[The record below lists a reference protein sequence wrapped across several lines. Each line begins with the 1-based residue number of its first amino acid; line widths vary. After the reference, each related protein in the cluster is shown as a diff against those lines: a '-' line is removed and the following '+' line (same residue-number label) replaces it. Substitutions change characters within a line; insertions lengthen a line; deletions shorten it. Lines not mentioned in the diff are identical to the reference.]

1 MNLYMTKLP
10 GRRLNRLAI
19 ASLAAL
25 CLMLLPDFCGLASL
39 LAQTSSGKS
48 VTEVSGTVKDT
59 DGNPLPG
66 AGVLIKGTAEGT
78 VTDID
83 GKWSLRVPQ
92 DAVLEFS
99 CLGFETAVAGAD
111 SWGGDIIL
119 KEDSRLLDEVVVV
132 GYGMQARK
140 TLTTSISKV
149 DGGALADAPVTSV
162 GDAIKGK
169 VPGLRV
175 ATSNSL
181 SGEAPRFMIR
191 GGSSIS
197 MGNDPIYIVDGALR
211 DDLNG
216 INPNDIES
224 LEVLKD
230 AASAGIYGARAS
242 NGVILVTTKK
252 GSPSKGPQ
260 IVFDVSLGFQ
270 TPASRWNILN
280 SRDYLQFIRPAIA
293 EAFANDSEHPAAS
306 LLGGANAYGTGNTGS
321 KSIYS
326 TRYLEYRQPVP
337 EGFEWMYDPI
347 DQNKVLIFTDSDWQG
362 QWFSPAFWQKEY
374 VGVNGGNEKIKY
386 AASASY
392 TGDDGI
398 VAMSSYN
405 VFTMHGNTT
414 FKVTEN
420 LEAGATFD
428 MSRQKKR
435 IPVDNYYQCIGRGL
449 IAAPTAM
456 EKNLDGEW
464 NQLVSTNKN
473 AHSPAWY
480 ERFYNRVNTTS
491 RMSGTFNLKWRI
503 IDGLTANA
511 QYNYFEQ
518 NYTGSYNIV
527 GEADGTV
534 NSVNAT
540 RPVTETRT
548 QTRRNTVTAHLN
560 FNRTFSGA
568 HHVSATAGY
577 EYMGQQYLY
586 LQAKSTGAVS
596 DDVPVLQSGV
606 NFEASNKNES
616 QSMISYFGRV
626 GYDFRHRYIMAAT
639 FRADGSSKFASSNR
653 WGYFPA
659 ASVAWVIS
667 EEPFWKKAAQKMN
680 TFKLR
685 ASYGQTGNNGIG
697 LYDTYGSYSA
707 GSYGSLPTMSPDKM
721 QNTGMKW
728 ETTTQLDVGLD
739 MGFLKDRIR
748 FVLDYYDKVTRDM
761 LFSIT
766 LPDTSPYSSVKA
778 NVGSARFYGF
788 EAELHTVNVQTR
800 DFTWSTDFTY
810 AFTRNKV
817 LSLPDEYMYN
827 EVDEYGRATGKK
839 AWRIGGYTMS
849 ESGWRF
855 GGTAVGEPLGRIY
868 GYKVDHIIQ
877 TLEEAD
883 AALYD
888 VESKGFRVS
897 DGKRIPGRKDAG
909 DYEWCNRPGSARDEN
924 GNEIIN
930 SEDMFYL
937 GNVVPHS
944 TGGLNNTFTF
954 KRLTLS
960 IYLDYAI
967 GHSIINGQKT
977 QLLKNTMGD
986 CNSMLGDLVYDCWR
1000 YPGDTGAKY
1009 ARYTPNDTDWGNRNW
1024 RGPSSFMVEKG
1035 DYLCIR
1041 DVSLYYDLPEKWIS
1055 RLRMKKL
1062 TIGVTGNTLHYFTRV
1077 TGAVSPESGISS
1089 AAGSD
1094 MYTAVSTNNS
1104 DSGNTGNL
1112 MPNARKVIFS
1122 VKVTF

>member
-83 GKWSLRVPQ
+83 GKWSLRVPKN
-92 DAVLEFS
+92 AVLEFS
-99 CLGFETAVAGAD
+99 CLGFETAVARAD
-111 SWGGDIIL
+111 SGNGDIIL

-211 DDLNG
+211 DDLDG

-306 LLGGANAYGTGNTGS
+306 LLSGANAYGTGNTGS

-374 VGVNGGNEKIKY
+374 VGVNGGNERIKY

-639 FRADGSSKFASSNR
+639 FRADGSSKFASNNR

>member
-25 CLMLLPDFCGLASL
+25 CLMLLPDFCGLASI

-83 GKWSLRVPQ
+83 GKWSLRVPKN
-92 DAVLEFS
+92 AVLEFS
-99 CLGFETAVAGAD
+99 CLGFETAVARAD
-111 SWGGDIIL
+111 SGNGDIIL

-306 LLGGANAYGTGNTGS
+306 LLSGANAYGTGNTGS

-374 VGVNGGNEKIKY
+374 VGVNGGNERIKY

-428 MSRQKKR
+428 MSSQKKR

-606 NFEASNKNES
+606 NFDASNKNES

-1089 AAGSD
+1089 ASGSD

>member
-1 MNLYMTKLP
+1 MKFIVAL
-10 GRRLNRLAI
+10 
-19 ASLAAL
+19 SLA
-25 CLMLLPDFCGLASL
+25 LLPCLFGSAGAY
-39 LAQTSSGKS
+39 AQTSSGKS
-48 VTEVSGTVKDT
+48 GTEVSGTVRDA

-66 AGVLIKGTAEGT
+66 AGVLVKGTASGT
-78 VTDID
+78 VTDND
-83 GKWSLRVPQ
+83 GRWSMTVPEN
-92 DAVLEFS
+92 AVLEFS
-99 CLGFETAVAGAD
+99 SLGFETVTAKADVRGGAMN
-111 SWGGDIIL
+111 IVL
-119 KEDSRLLDEVVVV
+119 KEDSKLLDEVVVV

-149 DGGALADAPVTSV
+149 DGGAIADAPVASV

-197 MGNDPIYIVDGALR
+197 MSNDPIYIVDGALR

-260 IVFDVSLGFQ
+260 IVFDVQLGFQ
-270 TPASRWNILN
+270 SPASKWNILN

-293 EAFANDSEHPAAS
+293 TAFANDREHPAET
-306 LLGGANAYGTGNTGS
+306 LLSGANAYGTGNTGT

-326 TRYLEYRQPVP
+326 TSYLEYRQPVP
-337 EGFEWMYDPI
+337 DGFEWMYDPV
-347 DQNKVLIFTDSDWQG
+347 DQNKVLIFTDSDWQA

-374 VGVNGGNEKIKY
+374 IGVNGGNEKMKY
-386 AASASY
+386 AASVSY

-398 VAMSSYN
+398 VAMSKYD
-405 VFTMHGNTT
+405 VFTMHGNTS
-414 FKVTEN
+414 FKVTKN

-428 MSRQKKR
+428 MSRQKKH

-480 ERFYNRVNTTS
+480 ERFYNRMNTTS
-491 RMSGTFNLKWRI
+491 RMSGTFNLKWKI

-518 NYTGSYNIV
+518 NYVGSYNIV
-527 GEADGTV
+527 GEADGV
-534 NSVNAT
+534 INSVNAT

-548 QTRRNTVTAHLN
+548 QTRRNTFTAHLN
-560 FNRTFSGA
+560 FNRTFADA
-568 HHVSATAGY
+568 HHLSATAGY

-586 LQAKSTGAVS
+586 LSAKSTGAVS

-606 NFEASNKNES
+606 NFEASNRNER
-616 QSMISYFGRV
+616 QAMISYFGRV
-626 GYDFRHRYIMAAT
+626 GYDFRHRYIAAAT
-639 FRADGSSKFASSNR
+639 FRADGSSKFAASNR

-659 ASVAWVIS
+659 ASLAWVVS
-667 EEPFWKKAAQKMN
+667 EEPFWKGLSKKMN
-680 TFKLR
+680 TLKVR

-697 LYDTYGSYSA
+697 LYDTYGSYSV
-707 GSYGSLPTMSPDKM
+707 GNYGYLSTMSPDKM
-721 QNTGMKW
+721 QNTGMRW

-748 FVLDYYDKVTRDM
+748 FVFDYYDKVTDDM

-766 LPDTSPYSSVKA
+766 LPDTGPYSSVKA

-788 EAELHTVNVQTR
+788 EAELHTVNFQRR
-800 DFTWSTDFTY
+800 DFTWSTDITY

-827 EVDEYGRATGKK
+827 EVDEYGNMTGNK
-839 AWRIGGYTMS
+839 AWRIGGYTMT
-849 ESGWRF
+849 ESGYRF

-877 TLEEAD
+877 SLAEAD

-909 DYEWCNRPGSARDEN
+909 DYEWCNRLGSARDEN

-944 TGGLNNTFTF
+944 TGGINNTFTF
-954 KRLTLS
+954 RRITLG

-977 QLLKNTMGD
+977 QLVKNTMGD
-986 CNSMLGDLVYDCWR
+986 CNSMLGDIVYDCWR
-1000 YPGDTGAKY
+1000 YPGDTEAKY

-1024 RGPSSFMVEKG
+1024 RGTSSFMVEKG

-1055 RLRMKKL
+1055 KMHIKKL
-1062 TIGVTGNTLHYFTRV
+1062 TVGVTGNTLHYFTRV

-1089 AAGSD
+1089 AGGSD

-1104 DSGNTGNL
+1104 DSDNTGNL

>member
-25 CLMLLPDFCGLASL
+25 CLMLLPDFCGLASI

-83 GKWSLRVPQ
+83 GKWSLRVPKN
-92 DAVLEFS
+92 AVLEFS
-99 CLGFETAVAGAD
+99 CLGFETAVARAD
-111 SWGGDIIL
+111 SGNGDIIL

-306 LLGGANAYGTGNTGS
+306 LLSGANAYGTGNTGS

-374 VGVNGGNEKIKY
+374 VGVNGGNERIKY

-428 MSRQKKR
+428 MSSQKKR

-606 NFEASNKNES
+606 NFDASNKNES

>member
-1 MNLYMTKLP
+1 MKLIYDKLQ
-10 GRRLNRLAI
+10 GRRFAI
-19 ASLAAL
+19 VSFAVL
-25 CLMLLPDFCGLASL
+25 CLVLLPDFCSLASL
-39 LAQTSSGKS
+39 MAQTSSGKS

-78 VTDID
+78 VTDSD
-83 GKWSLRVPQ
+83 GKWSMRVPEN
-92 DAVLEFS
+92 AVLEFS
-99 CLGFETAVAGAD
+99 SLGFETAVAMAD
-111 SWGGDIIL
+111 SRGGVLDIIL

-260 IVFDVSLGFQ
+260 IVFDVQLGFQ

-293 EAFANDSEHPAAS
+293 EAFANDTEHPAAS

-347 DQNKVLIFTDSDWQG
+347 DPNKVLIFTDSDWQG

-374 VGVNGGNEKIKY
+374 VGVNGGNERIKY

-428 MSRQKKR
+428 LSRQKKR

-480 ERFYNRVNTTS
+480 ERFYNRMNTTS

-560 FNRTFSGA
+560 FNRTFAGA

-586 LQAKSTGAVS
+586 LQAKSNGAVS

-606 NFEASNKNES
+606 NFEASNRNES

-639 FRADGSSKFASSNR
+639 FRADGSSKFAASNR

-1000 YPGDTGAKY
+1000 YPGDTEAKY

-1024 RGPSSFMVEKG
+1024 RGTSSFMVEKG

-1055 RLRMKKL
+1055 KLRMKKL
-1062 TIGVTGNTLHYFTRV
+1062 TVGVTGNTLHYFTRV

-1089 AAGSD
+1089 ASGSD

-1104 DSGNTGNL
+1104 DSDNTGNL

>member
-1 MNLYMTKLP
+1 PDNPVLQ
-10 GRRLNRLAI
+10 I
-19 ASLAAL
+19 SSLGFATAG
-25 CLMLLPDFCGLASL
+25 PTAGFQG
-39 LAQTSSGKS
+39 
-48 VTEVSGTVKDT
+48 
-59 DGNPLPG
+59 
-66 AGVLIKGTAEGT
+66 GVL
-78 VTDID
+78 
-83 GKWSLRVPQ
+83 
-92 DAVLEFS
+92 
-99 CLGFETAVAGAD
+99 
-111 SWGGDIIL
+111 DIIL

-260 IVFDVSLGFQ
+260 IVFDVQLGFQ

-293 EAFANDSEHPAAS
+293 EAFANDTEHPAAS

-347 DQNKVLIFTDSDWQG
+347 DPNKVLIFTDSDWQG

-374 VGVNGGNEKIKY
+374 VGVNGGNERIKY

-428 MSRQKKR
+428 LSRQKKR

-480 ERFYNRVNTTS
+480 ERFYNRMNTTS

-560 FNRTFSGA
+560 FNRTFAGA

-586 LQAKSTGAVS
+586 LQAKSNGAVS

-606 NFEASNKNES
+606 NFEASNRNES

-639 FRADGSSKFASSNR
+639 FRADGSSKFAASNR

-1000 YPGDTGAKY
+1000 YPGDTEAKY

-1024 RGPSSFMVEKG
+1024 RGTSSFMVEKG

-1055 RLRMKKL
+1055 KLRMKKL
-1062 TIGVTGNTLHYFTRV
+1062 TVGVTGNTLHYFTRV

-1089 AAGSD
+1089 ASGSD

-1104 DSGNTGNL
+1104 DSDNTGNL

>member
-1 MNLYMTKLP
+1 MKFIVAL
-10 GRRLNRLAI
+10 
-19 ASLAAL
+19 SLA
-25 CLMLLPDFCGLASL
+25 LLPCLFGSAGAY
-39 LAQTSSGKS
+39 AQTSSGKS
-48 VTEVSGTVKDT
+48 GTEVSGTVRDA

-66 AGVLIKGTAEGT
+66 AGVLVKGTASGT
-78 VTDID
+78 VTDND
-83 GKWSLRVPQ
+83 GRWSMTVPEN
-92 DAVLEFS
+92 AVLEFS
-99 CLGFETAVAGAD
+99 SLGFETVTAKADVRGGAMN
-111 SWGGDIIL
+111 IVL
-119 KEDSRLLDEVVVV
+119 KEDSKLLDEVVVV

-149 DGGALADAPVTSV
+149 DGGAIADAPVASV

-197 MGNDPIYIVDGALR
+197 MSNDPIYIVDGALR

-260 IVFDVSLGFQ
+260 IVFDVQLGFQ
-270 TPASRWNILN
+270 SPASKWNILN

-293 EAFANDSEHPAAS
+293 TAFANDREHPAET
-306 LLGGANAYGTGNTGS
+306 LLSGANAYGTGNTGT

-337 EGFEWMYDPI
+337 DGFEWMYDPV
-347 DQNKVLIFTDSDWQG
+347 DQNKVLIFTDSDWQA

-374 VGVNGGNEKIKY
+374 IGVNGGNEKMKY
-386 AASASY
+386 AASVSY

-398 VAMSSYN
+398 VAMSKYD
-405 VFTMHGNTT
+405 VFTMHGNTS
-414 FKVTEN
+414 FKVTKN

-428 MSRQKKR
+428 MSRQKKH

-480 ERFYNRVNTTS
+480 ERFYNRMNTTS
-491 RMSGTFNLKWRI
+491 RMSGTFNLKWKI

-518 NYTGSYNIV
+518 NYVGSYNIV
-527 GEADGTV
+527 GEADGV
-534 NSVNAT
+534 INSVNAT

-548 QTRRNTVTAHLN
+548 QTRRNTFTAHLN
-560 FNRTFSGA
+560 FNRTFADA
-568 HHVSATAGY
+568 HHLSATAGY

-586 LQAKSTGAVS
+586 LSAKSTGAVS

-606 NFEASNKNES
+606 NFEASNRNER
-616 QSMISYFGRV
+616 QAMISYFGRV
-626 GYDFRHRYIMAAT
+626 GYDFRHRYIAAAT
-639 FRADGSSKFASSNR
+639 FRADGSSKFAASNR

-659 ASVAWVIS
+659 ASLAWVVS
-667 EEPFWKKAAQKMN
+667 EEPFWKGLSKKMN
-680 TFKLR
+680 TLKVR

-697 LYDTYGSYSA
+697 LYDTYGSYSV
-707 GSYGSLPTMSPDKM
+707 GNYGYLSTMSPDKM
-721 QNTGMKW
+721 QNTGMRW

-748 FVLDYYDKVTRDM
+748 FVFDYYDKVTDDM

-766 LPDTSPYSSVKA
+766 LPDTGPYSSVKA

-788 EAELHTVNVQTR
+788 EAELHTVNFQRR
-800 DFTWSTDFTY
+800 DFTWSTDITY

-827 EVDEYGRATGKK
+827 EVDEYGNMTGNK
-839 AWRIGGYTMS
+839 AWRIGGYTMT
-849 ESGWRF
+849 ESGYRF

-877 TLEEAD
+877 SLAEAD

-909 DYEWCNRPGSARDEN
+909 DYEWCNRLGSARDEN

-944 TGGLNNTFTF
+944 TGGINNTFTF
-954 KRLTLS
+954 RRITLG

-977 QLLKNTMGD
+977 QLVKNTMGD
-986 CNSMLGDLVYDCWR
+986 CNSMLGDIVYDCWR
-1000 YPGDTGAKY
+1000 YPGDTEAKY

-1024 RGPSSFMVEKG
+1024 RGTSSFMVEKG

-1055 RLRMKKL
+1055 KMHIKKL
-1062 TIGVTGNTLHYFTRV
+1062 TVGVTGNTLHYFTRV

-1089 AAGSD
+1089 AGGSD

-1104 DSGNTGNL
+1104 DSDNTGNL

>member
-1 MNLYMTKLP
+1 M
-10 GRRLNRLAI
+10 
-19 ASLAAL
+19 
-25 CLMLLPDFCGLASL
+25 
-39 LAQTSSGKS
+39 
-48 VTEVSGTVKDT
+48 
-59 DGNPLPG
+59 
-66 AGVLIKGTAEGT
+66 
-78 VTDID
+78 
-83 GKWSLRVPQ
+83 
-92 DAVLEFS
+92 
-99 CLGFETAVAGAD
+99 
-111 SWGGDIIL
+111 GGDIIL

-306 LLGGANAYGTGNTGS
+306 LLSGANAYGTGNTGS

-374 VGVNGGNEKIKY
+374 VGVNGGNERIKY

>member
-1 MNLYMTKLP
+1 N
-10 GRRLNRLAI
+10 
-19 ASLAAL
+19 
-25 CLMLLPDFCGLASL
+25 
-39 LAQTSSGKS
+39 SG
-48 VTEVSGTVKDT
+48 
-59 DGNPLPG
+59 
-66 AGVLIKGTAEGT
+66 
-78 VTDID
+78 
-83 GKWSLRVPQ
+83 
-92 DAVLEFS
+92 
-99 CLGFETAVAGAD
+99 
-111 SWGGDIIL
+111 
-119 KEDSRLLDEVVVV
+119 
-132 GYGMQARK
+132 
-140 TLTTSISKV
+140 
-149 DGGALADAPVTSV
+149 
-162 GDAIKGK
+162 
-169 VPGLRV
+169 
-175 ATSNSL
+175 
-181 SGEAPRFMIR
+181 
-191 GGSSIS
+191 
-197 MGNDPIYIVDGALR
+197 
-211 DDLNG
+211 
-216 INPNDIES
+216 
-224 LEVLKD
+224 
-230 AASAGIYGARAS
+230 
-242 NGVILVTTKK
+242 
-252 GSPSKGPQ
+252 
-260 IVFDVSLGFQ
+260 
-270 TPASRWNILN
+270 
-280 SRDYLQFIRPAIA
+280 
-293 EAFANDSEHPAAS
+293 
-306 LLGGANAYGTGNTGS
+306 
-321 KSIYS
+321 
-326 TRYLEYRQPVP
+326 
-337 EGFEWMYDPI
+337 
-347 DQNKVLIFTDSDWQG
+347 
-362 QWFSPAFWQKEY
+362 
-374 VGVNGGNEKIKY
+374 
-386 AASASY
+386 
-392 TGDDGI
+392 
-398 VAMSSYN
+398 
-405 VFTMHGNTT
+405 
-414 FKVTEN
+414 
-420 LEAGATFD
+420 
-428 MSRQKKR
+428 
-435 IPVDNYYQCIGRGL
+435 
-449 IAAPTAM
+449 
-456 EKNLDGEW
+456 
-464 NQLVSTNKN
+464 
-473 AHSPAWY
+473 
-480 ERFYNRVNTTS
+480 
-491 RMSGTFNLKWRI
+491 
-503 IDGLTANA
+503 
-511 QYNYFEQ
+511 
-518 NYTGSYNIV
+518 
-527 GEADGTV
+527 
-534 NSVNAT
+534 
-540 RPVTETRT
+540 
-548 QTRRNTVTAHLN
+548 
-560 FNRTFSGA
+560 
-568 HHVSATAGY
+568 
-577 EYMGQQYLY
+577 
-586 LQAKSTGAVS
+586 
-596 DDVPVLQSGV
+596 
-606 NFEASNKNES
+606 
-616 QSMISYFGRV
+616 
-626 GYDFRHRYIMAAT
+626 
-639 FRADGSSKFASSNR
+639 
-653 WGYFPA
+653 GYFPA
-659 ASVAWVIS
+659 APVAWGIP
-667 EEPFWKKAAQKMN
+667 EEPVWKKAAQTMN

-707 GSYGSLPTMSPDKM
+707 GSYGYLPTMSPDKM

-728 ETTTQLDVGLD
+728 ETSTQLDVGLD
-739 MGFLKDRIR
+739 MGFLKDRVR

-1000 YPGDTGAKY
+1000 YPGDTEAKY

-1024 RGPSSFMVEKG
+1024 RGTSSFMVEKG

-1055 RLRMKKL
+1055 KLRMKKL
-1062 TIGVTGNTLHYFTRV
+1062 TVGVTGNTLHYFTRV

-1089 AAGSD
+1089 ASGSD

-1104 DSGNTGNL
+1104 DSDNTGNL

>member
-1 MNLYMTKLP
+1 MKFIVAL
-10 GRRLNRLAI
+10 
-19 ASLAAL
+19 SLA
-25 CLMLLPDFCGLASL
+25 LLPCLFGSAGAY
-39 LAQTSSGKS
+39 AQTSSGKS
-48 VTEVSGTVKDT
+48 GTEVSGTVRDA

-66 AGVLIKGTAEGT
+66 AGVLVKGTASGT
-78 VTDID
+78 VTDND
-83 GKWSLRVPQ
+83 GRWSMTVPEN
-92 DAVLEFS
+92 AVLEFS
-99 CLGFETAVAGAD
+99 SLGFETVTAKADVRGGAMN
-111 SWGGDIIL
+111 IVL
-119 KEDSRLLDEVVVV
+119 KEDSKLLDEVVVV

-149 DGGALADAPVTSV
+149 DGGAIADAPVASV

-197 MGNDPIYIVDGALR
+197 MSNDPIYIVDGALR

-260 IVFDVSLGFQ
+260 IVFDVQLGFQ
-270 TPASRWNILN
+270 SPASKWNILN

-293 EAFANDSEHPAAS
+293 TAFANDREHPAET
-306 LLGGANAYGTGNTGS
+306 LLSGANAYGTGNTGT

-337 EGFEWMYDPI
+337 DGFEWMYDPV
-347 DQNKVLIFTDSDWQG
+347 DQNKVLIFTDSDWQA

-374 VGVNGGNEKIKY
+374 IGVNGGNEKMKY
-386 AASASY
+386 AASVSY

-398 VAMSSYN
+398 VAMSKYD
-405 VFTMHGNTT
+405 VFTMHGNTS
-414 FKVTEN
+414 FKVTKN

-428 MSRQKKR
+428 MSRQKKH

-480 ERFYNRVNTTS
+480 ERFYNRMNTTS
-491 RMSGTFNLKWRI
+491 RMSGTFNLKWKI

-518 NYTGSYNIV
+518 NYVGSYNIV
-527 GEADGTV
+527 GEADGV
-534 NSVNAT
+534 INSVNAT

-548 QTRRNTVTAHLN
+548 QTRRNTFTAHLN
-560 FNRTFSGA
+560 FNRTFADA
-568 HHVSATAGY
+568 HHLSATAGY

-586 LQAKSTGAVS
+586 LSAKSTGAVS

-606 NFEASNKNES
+606 NFEASNRNER
-616 QSMISYFGRV
+616 QAMISYFGRV
-626 GYDFRHRYIMAAT
+626 GYDFRHRYIAAAT
-639 FRADGSSKFASSNR
+639 FRADGSSKFAASNR

-659 ASVAWVIS
+659 ASLAWVVS
-667 EEPFWKKAAQKMN
+667 EEPFWKGLSKKMN
-680 TFKLR
+680 TLKVR

-697 LYDTYGSYSA
+697 LYDTYGSYSV
-707 GSYGSLPTMSPDKM
+707 GNYGYLSTMSPDKM
-721 QNTGMKW
+721 QNTGMRW

-748 FVLDYYDKVTRDM
+748 FVFDYYDKVTDDM

-766 LPDTSPYSSVKA
+766 LPDTGPYSSVKA

-788 EAELHTVNVQTR
+788 EAELHTVNFQR
-800 DFTWSTDFTY
+800 HDFTWSTDITY

-827 EVDEYGRATGKK
+827 EVDEYGNMTGNK
-839 AWRIGGYTMS
+839 AWRIGGYTMT
-849 ESGWRF
+849 ESGYRF

-877 TLEEAD
+877 SLAEAD

-909 DYEWCNRPGSARDEN
+909 DYEWCNRLGSARDEN

-944 TGGLNNTFTF
+944 TGGINNTFTF
-954 KRLTLS
+954 RRITLG

-977 QLLKNTMGD
+977 QLVKNTMGD
-986 CNSMLGDLVYDCWR
+986 CNSMLGDIVYDCWR
-1000 YPGDTGAKY
+1000 YPGDTEAKY

-1024 RGPSSFMVEKG
+1024 RGTSSFMVEKG

-1055 RLRMKKL
+1055 KMHIKKL
-1062 TIGVTGNTLHYFTRV
+1062 TVGVTGNTLHYFTRV

-1089 AAGSD
+1089 AGGSD

-1104 DSGNTGNL
+1104 DSDNTGNL

>member
-1 MNLYMTKLP
+1 MKLIINTFDSLK
-10 GRRLNRLAI
+10 RRLASAVSMLAI
-19 ASLAAL
+19 AFGSF
-25 CLMLLPDFCGLASL
+25 LPGSVTVH
-39 LAQTSSGKS
+39 AQTPQVNESGF
-48 VTEVSGTVKDT
+48 SGVVVDT
-59 DGNPLPG
+59 DGSPLPG
-66 AGVLIKGTAEGT
+66 AGVMVKGTSEGT
-78 VTDID
+78 VTDND
-83 GKWSLRVPQ
+83 GRWSL
-92 DAVLEFS
+92 DAGENAVLEVS
-99 CLGFETAVAGAD
+99 SLGFETVELRLGKQR
-111 SWGGDIIL
+111 SGIKVVL
-119 KEDSRLLDEVVVV
+119 REDSKLLDEVVVV
-132 GYGMQARK
+132 GYGFQARK

-149 DGGALADAPVTSV
+149 DGSALMDAPVTSV

-197 MGNDPIYIVDGALR
+197 MSNDPIYIVDGALR
-211 DDLNG
+211 DDMNG

-260 IVFDVSLGFQ
+260 VVFDVQVGFQ
-270 TPASRWNILN
+270 SPSSRWPILN
-280 SRDYLQFIRPAIA
+280 ARDYLQFIRPAIA
-293 EAFANDSEHPAAS
+293 EAFANDSEHPAHV
-306 LLGGANAYGTGNTGS
+306 LLTGANAYGTGNTGS

-326 TRYLEYRQPVP
+326 TRYLGYRQPVP
-337 EGFEWMYDPI
+337 EGHQWMYDPI
-347 DQNKVLIFTDSDWQG
+347 DNDKVLIFTDSDWQA

-374 VGVNGGNEKIKY
+374 IGVNGGGDRIRY
-386 AASASY
+386 AASVSY

-398 VAMSSYN
+398 VAMNRYN
-405 VFTMHGNTT
+405 VFTMHGNTS
-414 FKVTEN
+414 FKVTDN
-420 LEAGATFD
+420 LEAGASFD
-428 MSRQKKR
+428 MSRQKKH

-456 EKNLDGEW
+456 EKNHDGEW

-473 AHSPAWY
+473 AHSAAWY
-480 ERFYNRVNTTS
+480 ERFYNRMNTTS
-491 RMSGTFNLKWRI
+491 RMSGTFRLKWQI
-503 IDGLTANA
+503 IEGLAANA

-518 NYTGSYNIV
+518 NYVGSYNIV
-527 GEADGTV
+527 GEADGV
-534 NSVNAT
+534 INSVNAT

-548 QTRRNTVTAHLN
+548 QTRRSTFTAHLN
-560 FNRTFSGA
+560 FNRTFAKA
-568 HHVSATAGY
+568 HNVSATAGY
-577 EYMGQQYLY
+577 EYMGQQFLY

-606 NFEASNKNES
+606 NFEASNRDEG
-616 QSMISYFGRV
+616 QTMISYFGRV
-626 GYDFRHRYIMAAT
+626 GYDFRSRYIVAAT
-639 FRADGSSKFASSNR
+639 VRADGSSKFADGNR
-653 WGYFPA
+653 WGVFPA
-659 ASVAWVIS
+659 GSLAWVVS
-667 EEPFWKKAAQKMN
+667 EEPFWTHAREAMN
-680 TFKLR
+680 TFKIR

-697 LYDTYGSYSA
+697 LYDTYGSYTA
-707 GSYGSLPTMSPDKM
+707 GSYGYLPTMSPDKM
-721 QNTGMKW
+721 QNTGMRW

-739 MGFLKDRIR
+739 MGFFKDRVR
-748 FVLDYYDKVTRDM
+748 FVFDYYDKVTDDM

-788 EAELHTVNVQTR
+788 EAELHTVNIQR
-800 DFTWSTDFTY
+800 RNFTWTTDLTY
-810 AFTRNKV
+810 AFTRNRV
-817 LSLPDEYMYN
+817 LALPDEYMYN
-827 EVDEYGRATGKK
+827 DVDEYGRITGRK

-849 ESGWRF
+849 ESGYRF

-877 TLEEAD
+877 SLAEAD

-909 DYEWCNRPGSARDEN
+909 DYEWCNRLGSARDEN

-944 TGGLNNTFTF
+944 TGGINNTFTF

-960 IYLDYAI
+960 IYLDYAL

-1000 YPGDTGAKY
+1000 HPGDSEAKY
-1009 ARYTPNDTDWGNRNW
+1009 ARFTPNDTDWGNRNW
-1024 RGPSSFMVEKG
+1024 RGPSSFMVEKA

-1041 DVSLYYDLPEKWIS
+1041 DISLWYDLPDKWAGK
-1055 RLRMKKL
+1055 LHMKKI
-1062 TIGVTGNTLHYFTRV
+1062 TVGVTGNTLHYFTGV

-1089 AAGSD
+1089 AGGSD

-1104 DSGNTGNL
+1104 DSENTGNL
-1112 MPNARKVIFS
+1112 MPNPRKVIFS
-1122 VKVTF
+1122 LKVTF

>member
-1 MNLYMTKLP
+1 MNLYMPKLP

-306 LLGGANAYGTGNTGS
+306 LLSGANAYGTGNTGS

-374 VGVNGGNEKIKY
+374 VGVNGGNERIKY

>member
-306 LLGGANAYGTGNTGS
+306 LLSGANAYGTGNTGS

-374 VGVNGGNEKIKY
+374 VGVNGGNERIKY

-1062 TIGVTGNTLHYFTRV
+1062 TIGVTCNTLHYFTRV

>member
-25 CLMLLPDFCGLASL
+25 CLMLLPDFCGLASI

-83 GKWSLRVPQ
+83 GKWSLRVPKN
-92 DAVLEFS
+92 AVLEFS
-99 CLGFETAVAGAD
+99 CLGFETAVARAD
-111 SWGGDIIL
+111 SGNGDIIL

-306 LLGGANAYGTGNTGS
+306 LLSGANAYGTGNTGS

>member
-99 CLGFETAVAGAD
+99 CLGFETAVARAD
-111 SWGGDIIL
+111 SGNGDIIL

-306 LLGGANAYGTGNTGS
+306 LLSGANAYGTGNTGS

-374 VGVNGGNEKIKY
+374 VGVNGGNERIKY

-1089 AAGSD
+1089 ASGSD

>member
-1 MNLYMTKLP
+1 MKLIYDKLQ
-10 GRRLNRLAI
+10 GRRFAI
-19 ASLAAL
+19 VSFAAL
-25 CLMLLPDFCGLASL
+25 CLVLLPDFCSLASL
-39 LAQTSSGKS
+39 MAQTSSGKS
-48 VTEVSGTVKDT
+48 VTEVSGIVKDT

-78 VTDID
+78 VTDSD
-83 GKWSLRVPQ
+83 GKWSMRVPEN
-92 DAVLEFS
+92 AVLEFS
-99 CLGFETAVAGAD
+99 SLGFETAVAMAD
-111 SWGGDIIL
+111 SRGVLDIIL

-197 MGNDPIYIVDGALR
+197 MGNDPIYIVDSALR

-260 IVFDVSLGFQ
+260 IVFDVQLGFQ

-374 VGVNGGNEKIKY
+374 VGVNGGNERIKY

-428 MSRQKKR
+428 LSRQKKR

-480 ERFYNRVNTTS
+480 ERFYNRMNTTS

-527 GEADGTV
+527 GEADGV
-534 NSVNAT
+534 INSVNAT

-560 FNRTFSGA
+560 FNRTFAGA

-586 LQAKSTGAVS
+586 LQAKSNGAVS

-606 NFEASNKNES
+606 NFEASNRNES

-639 FRADGSSKFASSNR
+639 FRADGSSKFAASNR

-1000 YPGDTGAKY
+1000 YPGDTEAKY

-1024 RGPSSFMVEKG
+1024 RGTSSFMVEKG

-1055 RLRMKKL
+1055 KLRMKKL
-1062 TIGVTGNTLHYFTRV
+1062 TVGVTGNTLHYFTRV

-1089 AAGSD
+1089 ASGSD

-1104 DSGNTGNL
+1104 DSDNTGNL

>member
-1 MNLYMTKLP
+1 MKSIYDKYP
-10 GRRLNRLAI
+10 GMAVRRLM
-19 ASLAAL
+19 AL
-25 CLMLLPDFCGLASL
+25 LCITLLSVLQAGLCGISSY
-39 LAQTSSGKS
+39 AQTGTT
-48 VTEVSGTVKDT
+48 VQSGTVTDV

-66 AGVLIKGTAEGT
+66 AGVLIKGTATGT
-78 VTDID
+78 VTDND
-83 GKWSLRVPQ
+83 GRFSISVPEN
-92 DAVLEFS
+92 AVLEFS
-99 CLGFETAVAGAD
+99 SLGFETVTAKPD
-111 SWGGDIIL
+111 IRGGMLNIVL

-175 ATSNSL
+175 STSNSL

-260 IVFDVSLGFQ
+260 IVFDVQLGFQ
-270 TPASRWNILN
+270 NPASRWSILN

-293 EAFANDSEHPAAS
+293 TAFANDSEHPAAT
-306 LLGGANAYGTGNTGS
+306 LLSGANAYGTGNTGS

-326 TRYLEYRQPVP
+326 TRYLDYRQPVP
-337 EGFEWMYDPI
+337 EGFEWMYDPV
-347 DQNKVLIFTDSDWQG
+347 DPDKVLIFTDSDWQG

-374 VGVNGGNEKIKY
+374 VGVNGGNDRIRY
-386 AASASY
+386 AASISY

-398 VAMSSYN
+398 VAMSKYN
-405 VFTMHGNTT
+405 VFTMHGNTS
-414 FKVTEN
+414 FKVTKN
-420 LEAGATFD
+420 LEASATFD
-428 MSRQKKR
+428 MSRQKKH

-480 ERFYNRVNTTS
+480 ERFYNRMNTTS
-491 RMSGTFNLKWRI
+491 RMSGTFNLKWQI
-503 IDGLTANA
+503 IEGLTANA

-518 NYTGSYNIV
+518 NYVGSYNIV
-527 GEADGTV
+527 GEADGV
-534 NSVNAT
+534 INSVNAT

-548 QTRRNTVTAHLN
+548 QTRRNTFTAHLN
-560 FNRTFSGA
+560 FNRTFAGM
-568 HHVSATAGY
+568 HNVSATAGY

-606 NFEASNKNES
+606 NFEASNRNER
-616 QSMISYFGRV
+616 QAMISYFGRL
-626 GYDFRHRYIMAAT
+626 GYDFGHRYIVAAT
-639 FRADGSSKFASSNR
+639 FRADGSSKFAAGNR

-659 ASVAWVIS
+659 ASAAWVVS
-667 EEPFWKKAAQKMN
+667 EEPFWKVAGKKMN
-680 TFKLR
+680 TLKVR
-685 ASYGQTGNNGIG
+685 ASYGLTGNNGIG
-697 LYDTYGSYSA
+697 LYDTYGSYST
-707 GSYGSLPTMSPDKM
+707 GNYGYLSTMSPDKM

-748 FVLDYYDKVTRDM
+748 IVLDYYDKVTDDM

-788 EAELHTVNVQTR
+788 EAELHTVNIQTR
-800 DFTWSTDFTY
+800 NFTWSTDLTY

-827 EVDEYGRATGKK
+827 EVDEYGSLTGNK

-849 ESGWRF
+849 ESGYRF

-877 TLEEAD
+877 SLAEAD

-909 DYEWCNRPGSARDEN
+909 DYEWCNRAGSARDEN

-944 TGGLNNTFTF
+944 TGGFNNTFTF

-960 IYLDYAI
+960 IYLDYAL

-977 QLLKNTMGD
+977 QLVKNTMGD
-986 CNSMLGDLVYDCWR
+986 CNSMLGDIVYDCWR
-1000 YPGDTGAKY
+1000 YPGDTEAKY

-1024 RGPSSFMVEKG
+1024 RGNSSFMVEKG

-1041 DVSLYYDLPEKWIS
+1041 DVSLYYDLPEKWVS
-1055 RLRMKKL
+1055 KLHMKKL
-1062 TIGVTGNTLHYFTRV
+1062 TVGVTGNTLHYFTKV

-1089 AAGSD
+1089 AGGSD

-1104 DSGNTGNL
+1104 DSDNTGNL

-1122 VKVTF
+1122 IKVTF

>member
-83 GKWSLRVPQ
+83 GKWSLRVPKN
-92 DAVLEFS
+92 AVLEFS
-99 CLGFETAVAGAD
+99 CLGFETAVARAD
-111 SWGGDIIL
+111 SGNGDIIL

-211 DDLNG
+211 DDLDG

-374 VGVNGGNEKIKY
+374 VGVNGGNERIKY

-827 EVDEYGRATGKK
+827 EVDEDGRATGKK

-1089 AAGSD
+1089 ASGSD